1 VSDLL
6 SSEVL
11 SIPVFAE
18 LRQDQLDEVLG
29 ALGSFSS

>member
-18 LRQDQLDEVLG
+18 LRQDQLDEVIA
-29 ALGSFSS
+29 ALASFAG